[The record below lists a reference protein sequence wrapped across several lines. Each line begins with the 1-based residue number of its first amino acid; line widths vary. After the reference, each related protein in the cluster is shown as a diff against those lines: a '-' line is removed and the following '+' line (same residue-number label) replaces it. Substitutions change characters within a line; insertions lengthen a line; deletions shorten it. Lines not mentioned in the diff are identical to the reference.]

1 MATVKPA
8 VMKYIYG
15 SCSGPADLRKDA
27 SRLQRPNAQ
36 PNVIKKNRLLIE
48 SNRVHSLSQ
57 IPNVFMIRLNI
68 MALILV
74 YGCKV
79 KQSCRAICL
88 DRLNG
93 LGSPLYMVTH
103 WRGGAFTK
111 NRQGSSRKA
120 WGQSSIDSPRWLPT
134 KTRSVISICP
144 SPFVS
149 LYSSAAAS

>member
-57 IPNVFMIRLNI
+57 ILSVFMIRLNI

-79 KQSCRAICL
+79 KQSSFQIRVWIRRRFQQFVVHGEINLAYL
-88 DRLNG
+88 LNKRSG
-93 LGSPLYMVTH
+93 VALFAKLSGYSVNHSHHLSPT
-103 WRGGAFTK
+103 
-111 NRQGSSRKA
+111 
-120 WGQSSIDSPRWLPT
+120 
-134 KTRSVISICP
+134 CP
-144 SPFVS
+144 EG
-149 LYSSAAAS
+149 